1 MNVID
6 HTGSFWITGFNEV
19 AEQIMGISADE
30 LYKLKAESDPAA
42 DQYFT
47 RAAGKEWDFKIM
59 AKQDFFNDTARVRY
73 QARSCAPINY
83 AASSAALISKIEQ
96 LSV

>member
-19 AEQIMGISADE
+19 AEQIMGVSADD
-30 LYKLKAESDPAA
+30 LQKLKADSDPEA
-42 DQYFT
+42 DKYFT
-47 RAAGKEWDFKIM
+47 RAAGREWDFKIM

-73 QARSCAPINY
+73 QARNCTPINY
-83 AASSAALISKIEQ
+83 AANSADLISKIEAMA
-96 LSV
+96 V